1 MGLPLTGYR
10 VLEMAH
16 LIAGPACGMYL
27 ADMGADVIK
36 VENPGSGDASRTAY
50 ARHLNGESAVFVTL
64 TRTKRSVGLDLAH
77 PDGRRVSHRLVEGAD
92 VVIEAY
98 RGGVAERLGIDYD
111 SLAAQNPRLVYC
123 SLSAFGPSGP
133 WREKPG
139 LDMLVQAMGGL
150 MAVTGE
156 PDGTPILT
164 GAPVVDTI
172 GALLARQGIVTAL
185 LHRQRPRR
193 AQRDPHADL
202 HPRHREGMD
211 GASGG
216 SRSPVRAREPLRRP
230 HERSPGGGD
239 GHARPRYASA
249 RRKIHESRHA
259 RAVRAHARHDPNTG
273 AAARR
278 AHRRRP
284 ERSRPRRRDRAASGR
299 PGGGVTKAIEFPP
312 GAFRRMNEEDD
323 LLFYALPR
331 RVVHIDDGANAA
343 LRCLY
348 AALVPA

>member
-1 MGLPLTGYR
+1 
-10 VLEMAH
+10 
-16 LIAGPACGMYL
+16 
-27 ADMGADVIK
+27 
-36 VENPGSGDASRTAY
+36 
-50 ARHLNGESAVFVTL
+50 
-64 TRTKRSVGLDLAH
+64 
-77 PDGRRVSHRLVEGAD
+77 
-92 VVIEAY
+92 
-98 RGGVAERLGIDYD
+98 
-111 SLAAQNPRLVYC
+111 
-123 SLSAFGPSGP
+123 
-133 WREKPG
+133 
-139 LDMLVQAMGGL
+139 
-150 MAVTGE
+150 
-156 PDGTPILT
+156 
-164 GAPVVDTI
+164 
-172 GALLARQGIVTAL
+172 
-185 LHRQRPRR
+185 
-193 AQRDPHADL
+193 
-202 HPRHREGMD
+202 MD

-284 ERSRPRRRDRAASGR
+284 EQSRPRRRDRAASGR

-331 RVVHIDDGANAA
+331 RVVHIDDGAIAA
-343 LRCLY
+343 LRGLY
-348 AALVPA
+348 AALVPASATVLDLMSSWRSHLPPTFTGTVIGLGLNRDEMRDNPQLGPGIGHSLHRAPRSADDHAAESPDRTGPSPDRSAAS